1 MGDVSPQ
8 FVTREVQMLEIF
20 QLIECI
26 AHLSVQIVIIEVE
39 RMHYFE
45 LRKRTRDTSDQT
57 VSPEM
62 DCNGEKSRISSVSPS
77 KITQI
82 SRNDTHFA
90 RGRECSQSLEVLCP
104 SSYYC
109 SSLNM

>member
-39 RMHYFE
+39 RMHYFK
-45 LRKRTRDTSDQT
+45 LR
-57 VSPEM
+57 
-62 DCNGEKSRISSVSPS
+62 
-77 KITQI
+77 
-82 SRNDTHFA
+82 
-90 RGRECSQSLEVLCP
+90 
-104 SSYYC
+104 
-109 SSLNM
+109 